1 MIICAA
7 IKVKGLTHS
16 TKLIDTIICGH
27 RHGDCLKI
35 IAQFELQVLEETQGF
50 LKHDGTFLDRKEA
63 LAHALECGQLNTTT
77 RWYQQDNNI
86 DELYSEDL
94 Y

>member
-7 IKVKGLTHS
+7 IKLKGLTNT
-16 TKLIDTIICGH
+16 TKLVDTVICGF
-27 RHGDCLKI
+27 RHGDCLKVI
-35 IAQFELQVLEETQGF
+35 SQFDIDVIESVQGF

-63 LAHALECGQLNTTT
+63 LAHALECGQLSVTT
-77 RWYQQDNNI
+77 RWYHEDHNQ